1 MTLDQRIQM
10 DSLRDQLLALWAVPN
25 HDKEL
30 ENALLS
36 QMTELLRDNPDDA
49 AVWLGLS
56 HN

>member
-10 DSLRDQLLALWAVPN
+10 DSLRDQLLALWAKPN

-30 ENALLS
+30 ENALLR
-36 QMTELLRDNPDDA
+36 QMDAILRDNPDA